1 MRMTFGINNI
11 IIFILIYFSFI
22 GCNYSVNVGI
32 KKYTL
37 VTSEGD
43 SLVFY
48 IGRKEE
54 SEPSNKLLVMIQGS
68 GRESIQRRFGW
79 GVEGAALGF
88 DILYM
93 EKYAF
98 DDSIKFLNTDCR
110 ERRTKDIEQILKY
123 VNDSVYH
130 NNLNEMLL
138 FADSEGGAI
147 SPSVANKTNAIKR
160 MIIIG
165 NGGLSG
171 LEKINLVFE
180 KEKRS
185 NRKGYFLS
193 SGIDTREKLNSLL
206 NDIKNNPTTEKYFL
220 GYTYKYWNSYIFYD
234 IDSDYDSLN
243 IPTLVIVGEND
254 MSIPVES
261 VLVLKDRF
269 KERKDFSFHII
280 PDVDHSFTD
289 SEGNKKF
296 SEVYRNIIYPWL
308 EATEIQ

>member
-1 MRMTFGINNI
+1 MPMTSGIKSVI
-11 IIFILIYFSFI
+11 VFILIYFSFI
-22 GCNYSVNVGI
+22 SCNYSVNVGI
-32 KKYTL
+32 KKHTIAIA
-37 VTSEGD
+37 EGD

-48 IGRKEE
+48 IGRKEK

-68 GRESIQRRFGW
+68 GRESIQKRFGW

-110 ERRTKDIEQILKY
+110 ERRTKDIELILKY

-130 NNLNEMLL
+130 KKLNEMLL

-147 SPSVANKTNAIKR
+147 SPNIANKTNSVRR
-160 MIIIG
+160 MIMIG

-180 KEKRS
+180 KEKSS
-185 NRKGYFLS
+185 NKKGYFLL
-193 SGIDTREKLNSLL
+193 SGIDTREKLSSLL
-206 NDIKNNPTTEKYFL
+206 DDIKNNPTTEKYFL
-220 GYTYKYWNSYIFYD
+220 GYTYKYWHSYIFYD

-243 IPTLVIVGEND
+243 IPTLVIVGEDD

-261 VLVLKDRF
+261 VSVLKDRY
-269 KERKDFSFHII
+269 KERNNFSFHVI

-289 SEGNKKF
+289 SEGNKRF
-296 SEVYRNIIYPWL
+296 PEVYRNIIYPWL